1 MAVASKTKTAPKA
14 SQRSVSSLETPR
26 FELPKVEIPS
36 LDLPR
41 FEVPATFR
49 ELADKGLAQA
59 KENYDKVK
67 AVAEETHVLIEDGYA
82 TCAKGTID
90 FGLKVIEAA
99 RANANAAFDFAAEAL
114 TVRSLS
120 ELIELTSTHTRRQVD
135 ALLGQSK
142 ELAAIA
148 QKMAVEATQPL
159 KAGVDKA
166 FKLV

>member
-1 MAVASKTKTAPKA
+1 MAVASKTKAAPKA
-14 SQRSVSSLETPR
+14 SERSVPSPETPK
-26 FELPKVEIPS
+26 FELPKFEIPS
-36 LDLPR
+36 LDLAR

-59 KENYDKVK
+59 KDNYEKVK
-67 AVAEETHVLIEDGYA
+67 AVAEEATVLIEDGYA
-82 TCAKGTID
+82 TCAKGTTD

-99 RANANAAFDFAAEAL
+99 RANANAAFDFATEAL
-114 TVRSLS
+114 TARSLS
-120 ELIELTSTHTRRQVD
+120 ELIELTGAHTRRQVD
-135 ALLGQSK
+135 AVLGQSK

-159 KAGVDKA
+159 RAGVDKA